1 MDRLVLV
8 ALVACLLSC
17 VACGDIF
24 VRGAINPGVQFTSGT
39 VSIVQLNASSG
50 SGVTITI
57 ITLMEN
63 NAASTLQL
71 CGDQRALFPLS
82 DQVQVSFRPGTTC
95 ASVLTVNV
103 VAVMQG

>member
-1 MDRLVLV
+1 MNRLVLL
-8 ALVACLLSC
+8 AMLACLVTSVSC
-17 VACGDIF
+17 GNIF
-24 VRGAINPGVQFTSGT
+24 VRGAINAGVQSTSGT

-50 SGVTITI
+50 SGVTITV

-63 NAASTLQL
+63 NGASTLQF

-82 DQVQVSFRPGTTC
+82 NQVQVSFRPGTPC